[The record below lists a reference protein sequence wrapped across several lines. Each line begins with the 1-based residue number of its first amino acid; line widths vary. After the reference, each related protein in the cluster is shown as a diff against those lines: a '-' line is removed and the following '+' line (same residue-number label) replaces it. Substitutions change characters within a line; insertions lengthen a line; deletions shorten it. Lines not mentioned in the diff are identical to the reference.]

1 MHTHKREYHHRR
13 DDGERARELDHGGEV
28 ARALAEGIAC
38 GDDAGGVVD
47 RRARPQAVGHIGK
60 AHRAAHDGKE
70 HDHRHIKEEG
80 RGEGVGDVAVLGV
93 DDGCDCRDGAAAADA
108 GARGDEVRELPV
120 QTQRA
125 ADEVAA
131 AEAGKERKEHDGQRH
146 SADVQDGRD
155 VQARAEEND
164 GKFQDLL
171 RRKLHAGRGGLAGL
185 AVAVDEHTDEH
196 GDDGRADDVERQQGL
211 DALGEQSDDERER
224 EARRVAFD
232 LSGNGAHGDL
242 TSLCR

>member
-1 MHTHKREYHHRR
+1 MHTHKREHHHRR

-38 GDDAGGVVD
+38 GDDAGGIVD
-47 RRARPQAVGHIGK
+47 CRARPQAVGHVGK

-93 DDGCDCRDGAAAADA
+93 DDGCDRRDGAAATDA

-120 QTQRA
+120 QPQRA
-125 ADEVAA
+125 ANEVAA

-155 VQARAEEND
+155 VQARAE
-164 GKFQDLL
+164 
-171 RRKLHAGRGGLAGL
+171 RGGLAGL

-196 GDDGRADDVERQQGL
+196 GDDGRADDVEWQQRL
-211 DALGEQSDDERER
+211 DALGEQRDDERER